1 MRYSHL
7 VLDVDSTL
15 SGIEGIDWL
24 AGRVGSDASARIAEM
39 TAAAMRGDIPLES
52 VYAERLACV
61 RPGRA
66 EISALAD
73 AYIAAIAPGARETIT
88 LLMSYGLRVMLVSGG
103 LRDAILPLAA
113 YVGVASSDVHAVS
126 LCFTDTGDYRGYD
139 TTSPLWRSGG
149 KPAVVRS
156 IAPAIGVY
164 FDLGEFE
171 EYARKNQAPN
181 TPALSLYYALERQLR
196 DIVTEGMEARWSRH
210 RKLAQLTHDWA
221 DEMRGKH
228 GVDLSILAPAASR
241 SPTVTALVLP
251 PGLTSDM
258 VVSKVLQLGFTVG
271 TGYGKLKASTM
282 RIGHMGDHT
291 VRGVT
296 RCLAAC
302 SEALVTLNAAD
313 AAH

>member
-88 LLMSYGLRVMLVSGG
+88 LLMSHGLRVMLVSGG

-126 LCFTDTGDYRGYD
+126 LCFTDAGDYRGYD

-156 IAPAIGVY
+156 IAPA
-164 FDLGEFE
+164 
-171 EYARKNQAPN
+171 R
-181 TPALSLYYALERQLR
+181 T
-196 DIVTEGMEARWSRH
+196 
-210 RKLAQLTHDWA
+210 
-221 DEMRGKH
+221 
-228 GVDLSILAPAASR
+228 
-241 SPTVTALVLP
+241 TVAVGDGITDAE
-251 PGLTSDM
+251 LTS
-258 VVSKVLQLGFTVG
+258 VVAKFIAFTGFTRNERVV
-271 TGYGKLKASTM
+271 A
-282 RIGHMGDHT
+282 
-291 VRGVT
+291 
-296 RCLAAC
+296 
-302 SEALVTLNAAD
+302 AAD
-313 AAH
+313 AVISKFSDLSPLVLS